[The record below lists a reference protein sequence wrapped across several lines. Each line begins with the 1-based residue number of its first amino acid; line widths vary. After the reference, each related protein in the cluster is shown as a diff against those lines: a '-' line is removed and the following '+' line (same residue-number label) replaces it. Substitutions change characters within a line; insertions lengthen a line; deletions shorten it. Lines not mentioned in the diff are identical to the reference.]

1 MLPLSSKTLTSK
13 TYVCPDC
20 RQRVEVK
27 IVADFIYCAKCR
39 QSMILAKGQ
48 VETLFDLPK
57 VVNPILQKS

>member
-1 MLPLSSKTLTSK
+1 MLPLTSK

-27 IVADFIYCAKCR
+27 IAADLIYCARCR

-48 VETLFDLPK
+48 VETLFELPQNTK
-57 VVNPILQKS
+57 HLTDIQKT

>member
-1 MLPLSSKTLTSK
+1 MLPLTSK

-27 IVADFIYCAKCR
+27 VVANFIYCAKCK
-39 QSMILAKGQ
+39 QDMILAKGQ

-57 VVNPILQKS
+57 AMNSTIQKC